1 MIEQDNA
8 GSRRHKRERERETA
22 RVRESFFFFF
32 LAQTHETQP
41 KQKKQNKTKPRF
53 GYRAKYRIWRENKV
67 ESLEERQ
74 ISLVGSLS
82 LSLSLTQGFYPKSKG
97 QPKKQ
102 KLWRGLIGT
111 WVGDRGFW
119 IYWSPTRATLPGPP
133 SFSLY
138 NCVFL
143 SLTSLPTVSK
153 VRFDI

>member
-1 MIEQDNA
+1 MKLNPNKK
-8 GSRRHKRERERETA
+8 SKT
-22 RVRESFFFFF
+22 
-32 LAQTHETQP
+32 
-41 KQKKQNKTKPRF
+41 KQNLVLGTEQSIEF
-53 GYRAKYRIWRENKV
+53 
-67 ESLEERQ
+67 EER
-74 ISLVGSLS
+74 IKWRVWRRGRLAWLALS

-153 VRFDI
+153 VRFDL